1 MRRFFG
7 MFFLLKMETKA
18 AQHVEI
24 IRINYHYLDI
34 HISQTITPVT
44 YISIGPGKAPR
55 QSAQAKSPGNAPR
68 LSIRTQKWRPR
79 GSKFTHVEF
88 RPRQGAQ
95 TKRPGIA
102 PRHKDQQNARQKGRT
117 KDKKK
122 ARQKGQQNAKHN
134 STKLISSKISSKFC
148 RNIWWKDVLNCL
160 IEKCK

>member
-7 MFFLLKMETKA
+7 MFFLFKMKKRAT
-18 AQHVEI
+18 QHVEMI
-24 IRINYHYLDI
+24 CINYHYLDI
-34 HISQTITPVT
+34 RISQTITPVT

-68 LSIRTQKWRPR
+68 LSIRTPRWRPR

-102 PRHKDQQNARQKGRT
+102 PRQKDQQNARQKGPT
-117 KDKKK
+117 
-122 ARQKGQQNAKHN
+122 KGQQKGP
-134 STKLISSKISSKFC
+134 TKRPNKINFVET
-148 RNIWWKDVLNCL
+148 NQ
-160 IEKCK
+160 